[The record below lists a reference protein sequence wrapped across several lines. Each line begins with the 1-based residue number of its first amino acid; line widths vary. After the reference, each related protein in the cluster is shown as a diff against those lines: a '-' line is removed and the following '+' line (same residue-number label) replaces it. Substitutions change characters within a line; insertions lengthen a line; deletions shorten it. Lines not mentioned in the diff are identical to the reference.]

1 MAYEDNPMK
10 LGYGST
16 WTFVL
21 AALAASA
28 WQAPAHA
35 QSRPAPAAGGSTLG
49 GSTLGGNPLDSLPQI
64 KAPDKGPNVTV
75 QVAPQAPQ
83 LQELLARHLTPTRVQ
98 VEGVKSIPFDDV
110 AQRFTPLVG
119 KDTTIGDLIQVANG
133 VTKLYQ
139 DCGFALSFAFIP
151 AQTFDDGIVRVTVV
165 EGYVSAVKVTG
176 KAGAVE
182 DRIRAIADHITA
194 DRPLRRATFERYIN
208 VLGLLPGV
216 KVAANVPPPQNTDG
230 ATT

>member
-1 MAYEDNPMK
+1 MPNSESV
-10 LGYGST
+10 GTST
-16 WTFVL
+16 V
-21 AALAASA
+21 S
-28 WQAPAHA
+28 
-35 QSRPAPAAGGSTLG
+35 SRANTGWSRGV
-49 GSTLGGNPLDSLPQI
+49 
-64 KAPDKGPNVTV
+64 KAVVMSETICCTVSVDVTV

-139 DCGFALSFAFIP
+139 DRGYALSFAFIP
-151 AQTFDDGIVRVTVV
+151 AQTFEGGVVRVTVV

-176 KAGAVE
+176 KPGA
-182 DRIRAIADHITA
+182 
-194 DRPLRRATFERYIN
+194 
-208 VLGLLPGV
+208 
-216 KVAANVPPPQNTDG
+216 
-230 ATT
+230 